1 MMPGEAAFD
10 MSAAIAA
17 AKPTLSVPAPVSGQP
32 ALVML
37 CGLPG
42 TGKSTLARQ
51 LAGWL
56 PAVVIEADRMRQ
68 TLFAP
73 PTYSAEESRR
83 VHALCHFLIG
93 WYLGHTDRQGQVHQ
107 HHVIYDATNLYEYH
121 RELVYQ
127 LAERKGAQLVI
138 VEVTAS
144 DEVIRGRLAPRGP
157 GNMPQPERKDYS
169 DADWEVYLR
178 MRQRAEPIRHEHMTL
193 DTSDGDLDR
202 AVALILAAIKAY
214 KVNITLLNEK
224 SLRPMAAKTSGAS
237 SSA

>member
-1 MMPGEAAFD
+1 MMSSDVPFD

-17 AKPTLSVPAPVSGQP
+17 IRPKLSVPAPMADQP

-42 TGKSTLARQ
+42 TGKTTLARQ
-51 LAGWL
+51 LAQRL
-56 PAVVIEADRMRQ
+56 PAVMIEADRLRQ
-68 TLFAP
+68 MLFAP

-83 VHALCHFLIG
+83 VHTLCHFLIG
-93 WYLGHTDRQGQVHQ
+93 WYLQHTDHQGQVCRRN
-107 HHVIYDATNLYEYH
+107 VIYDATNLYEYH

-127 LAERKGAQLVI
+127 LAERKGAQLMI
-138 VEVTAS
+138 VEMVAR
-144 DEVIRGRLAPRGP
+144 DEAIRGRLAPRGC
-157 GNMPQPERKDYS
+157 GTLPQPERKDYS

-202 AVALILAAIKAY
+202 AINLILAAIETHKM
-214 KVNITLLNEK
+214 NITLLNEK